1 MLNRLLKL
9 SISAAYYSAYRCLRL
24 FFRLF
29 KKQYP
34 GTFVV
39 LTYHSVKPEQ
49 RSKFEK
55 HMDELVKVGSAVS
68 AGVEYPLRNGQHYV
82 AVTFDDGFQSV
93 LDNALPVLVERK
105 IPATIFVTTGH
116 IGEKPGWICN
126 PLHNNVNEVL
136 LQEDQIKGLPDDLV
150 TVGSHCVTHPKLAE
164 LGQEAAMRELVD
176 SKRTLEEISNKPI
189 TMFSF
194 PYGSYDEKIIE
205 LSKLAGY
212 KRVFLN
218 IPASSISR
226 FDGYLIGRIPVSMD
240 DWLFEY
246 RLKCLGAY
254 RWLPIA
260 IFLKKNL
267 ISLYGKIF
275 K

>member
-1 MLNRLLKL
+1 
-9 SISAAYYSAYRCLRL
+9 
-24 FFRLF
+24 
-29 KKQYP
+29 
-34 GTFVV
+34 
-39 LTYHSVKPEQ
+39 
-49 RSKFEK
+49 
-55 HMDELVKVGSAVS
+55 MDELVKVGTAVS
-68 AGVEYPLRNGQHYV
+68 ADVANPLRNGLHYV

-93 LDNALPVLVERK
+93 LDNALPVLLERN
-105 IPATIFVTTGH
+105 IPATIFVTTGYL
-116 IGEKPGWICN
+116 GKKPGWICN
-126 PLHNNVNEVL
+126 PLHNNVNEVMM
-136 LQEDQIKGLPDDLV
+136 QEDQIRGLPDDLI
-150 TVGSHCVTHPKLAE
+150 TFGSHCVSHPKLAE
-164 LGQEAAMRELVD
+164 IGQEAAMRELVD
-176 SKRTLEEISNKPI
+176 SKRTLEEISNRPV

-218 IPASSISR
+218 IPASSISL
-226 FDGYLIGRIPVSMD
+226 FDGYLIGRVPVSPD

-254 RWLPIA
+254 QWLPIA

-267 ISLYGKIF
+267 VSLCGKIF